1 MTMQVTET
9 LNEGLKRE
17 LKVVIPAA
25 DLASRMEQRLEELK
39 ATAQIKGFRPGKVP
53 LAHLKKMYGK
63 QAMAEVVQKSIESS
77 TTEALNEKSLKPAY
91 QPEVVLPED
100 DKEVEAVMDGK
111 ADLAFTMNFEVVPD
125 IDVKDFKNLKVEKL
139 VVEVT
144 DEHVKDALASIAG
157 QYKDW
162 EDKGDKKA
170 ADGDR
175 VTISFVGKIGGEA
188 FDGGSAEDV
197 PLELGSG
204 SFIPGFEEQLVGAK
218 AGDDKVVKVT
228 FPTEYGVDTLAGK
241 DAEFDVKVSKVEA
254 PKATEINDEFATKL
268 GLDSAEKLT
277 EMVRERIGAEF
288 DGMTNAKMK
297 RDMLD
302 ALDAEYKFD
311 LPEKL
316 VDQEFNAIWSALSR
330 EMQAEGKTFEDEDTT
345 EGETRKEYR
354 QIAERRVRLGLVIG
368 TIGDKAGIT
377 VADEELQRGLIEKAR
392 QYPGKE
398 KQVFEFYRN
407 NPQALVEIRGPIFEK
422 KVVEHIAESADVTE
436 RSVSKETLQH
446 MLEHDHEHGESC
458 DHPDH
463 DHGSEKKA
471 AKKAPAKKAAKKAAK
486 GDEE

>member
-1 MTMQVTET
+1 MQVTET

-25 DLASRMEQRLEELK
+25 DLATRVDERLEELK

-53 LAHLKKMYGK
+53 MGHLKKMYGK
-63 QAMAEVVQKSIESS
+63 QAMAEVVQKSIETS

-100 DKEVEAVMDGK
+100 EKEVEAVMDGK

-125 IDVKDFKNLKVEKL
+125 IEITDFKKLKVEKL

-144 DEHVKDALASIAG
+144 DEHIDEALQNIAG

-204 SFIPGFEEQLVGAK
+204 SFIPGFEDQLVGSK
-218 AGDDKVVKVT
+218 VGDEKVVKVT
-228 FPTEYGVDTLAGK
+228 FPAEYGVDTLAGK

-268 GLDSAEKLT
+268 GLESADKLK
-277 EMVRERIGAEF
+277 EMIKERIADEF
-288 DGMTNAKMK
+288 ASMTNAKLK

-302 ALDAEYKFD
+302 VLDAEYKFD

-316 VDQEFNAIWSALSR
+316 VDQEFNAIWAALTR
-330 EMQAEGKTFEDEDTT
+330 EMQAEGKTFEDEETT
-345 EGETRKEYR
+345 EEETRKEYR

-368 TIGDKAGIT
+368 TIGEKAGVT
-377 VADEELQRGLIEKAR
+377 VADEELQRGLIERAR
-392 QYPGKE
+392 QFPGQE
-398 KQVFEFYRN
+398 KQVFEFYRS
-407 NPQALVEIRGPIFEK
+407 NPQALVEIRGPIFEQ
-422 KVVEHIAESADVTE
+422 KVVEHIAEGADVTE
-436 RSVSKETLQH
+436 RSVSRESLRH
-446 MLEHDHEHGESC
+446 MLEHDHEHGQAC

-463 DHGSEKKA
+463 DHGGDKA

-486 GDEE
+486 KDEE

>member
-1 MTMQVTET
+1 MQVTET

-100 DKEVEAVMDGK
+100 EKEVEAVMDGK

-144 DEHVKDALASIAG
+144 DEHVKDALESIAG

-188 FDGGSAEDV
+188 FDGARSAARHSMAV
-197 PLELGSG
+197 PPRTCRLNWAPVR
-204 SFIPGFEEQLVGAK
+204 SFPASRISSSAPR
-218 AGDDKVVKVT
+218 
-228 FPTEYGVDTLAGK
+228 LATRR
-241 DAEFDVKVSKVEA
+241 S
-254 PKATEINDEFATKL
+254 
-268 GLDSAEKLT
+268 
-277 EMVRERIGAEF
+277 
-288 DGMTNAKMK
+288 
-297 RDMLD
+297 
-302 ALDAEYKFD
+302 
-311 LPEKL
+311 
-316 VDQEFNAIWSALSR
+316 SR
-330 EMQAEGKTFEDEDTT
+330 
-345 EGETRKEYR
+345 
-354 QIAERRVRLGLVIG
+354 
-368 TIGDKAGIT
+368 
-377 VADEELQRGLIEKAR
+377 
-392 QYPGKE
+392 
-398 KQVFEFYRN
+398 
-407 NPQALVEIRGPIFEK
+407 
-422 KVVEHIAESADVTE
+422 
-436 RSVSKETLQH
+436 
-446 MLEHDHEHGESC
+446 
-458 DHPDH
+458 
-463 DHGSEKKA
+463 
-471 AKKAPAKKAAKKAAK
+471 
-486 GDEE
+486 

>member
-1 MTMQVTET
+1 MQVTET

-100 DKEVEAVMDGK
+100 EKEVEAVMDGK

-144 DEHVKDALASIAG
+144 DEHVKDALESIAG

-204 SFIPGFEEQLVGAK
+204 SFIPGFEDQLVGAK
-218 AGDDKVVKVT
+218 AGDEKVVKVT
-228 FPTEYGVDTLAGK
+228 FPAEYGVDTLAGK

-268 GLDSAEKLT
+268 GLESADKLT

-316 VDQEFNAIWSALSR
+316 VDQEFNAIWAALTR
-330 EMQAEGKTFEDEDTT
+330 EMQAEGKTFEDEETT
-345 EGETRKEYR
+345 EEETRKEYR

-377 VADEELQRGLIEKAR
+377 VADEELQRGLIERAR
-392 QYPGKE
+392 QYPGQE

-407 NPQALVEIRGPIFEK
+407 NPQALVEIRGPIFEQ
-422 KVVEHIAESADVTE
+422 KVVEHIAEGATVTE

-463 DHGSEKKA
+463 DHGGEAKA
-471 AKKAPAKKAAKKAAK
+471 AKKAPAKKAAKK
-486 GDEE
+486 DEE